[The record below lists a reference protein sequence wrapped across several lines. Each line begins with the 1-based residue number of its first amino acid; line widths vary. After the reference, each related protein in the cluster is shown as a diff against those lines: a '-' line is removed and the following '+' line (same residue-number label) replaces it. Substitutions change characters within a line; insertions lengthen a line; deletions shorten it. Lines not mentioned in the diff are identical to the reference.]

1 MTYTFKDYMNGIE
14 SQIDSIRYFS
24 FLKDNIQDNI
34 EHFRKCYD
42 MNINTVSAI
51 IGLENIVKGISFN
64 YNRIRRFR

>member
-14 SQIDSIRYFS
+14 SQIDSIKYFS

-42 MNINTVSAI
+42 MNIGPVWAM
-51 IGLENIVKGISFN
+51 IGLNKIMKGEDFN
-64 YNRIRRFR
+64 YDKVKRVR